1 MLALLVADVGE
12 HLLRILVIRRLDVG
26 VVLVDSL
33 KLPDDVL
40 ANGVDELLVVSLR
53 GTSITNGFEIVAMTV
68 PFSQLLKGPRLQRLR

>member
-1 MLALLVADVGE
+1 MLALLVTDVGE

-40 ANGVDELLVVSLR
+40 ANGVDELLVSLR

-68 PFSQLLKGPRLQRLR
+68 PFSQLLKGPCLQRLR